1 VGCYGDLCC
10 TYRNDSEGVYVMTP
24 TKAKARRKAG
34 LKKLLKKF
42 KTFKGKV
49 NYVKKHIPDI
59 KDPEAFVVSVVGK
72 KK

>member
-1 VGCYGDLCC
+1 
-10 TYRNDSEGVYVMTP
+10 MTP

-49 NYVKKHIPDI
+49 NYVKKHISDI

-72 KK
+72 EK